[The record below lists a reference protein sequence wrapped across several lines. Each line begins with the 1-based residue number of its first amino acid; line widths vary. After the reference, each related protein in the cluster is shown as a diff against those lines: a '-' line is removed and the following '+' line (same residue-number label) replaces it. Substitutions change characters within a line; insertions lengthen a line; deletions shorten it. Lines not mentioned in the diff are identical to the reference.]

1 MIRLFIRDHIP
12 LICFTAIQLLAIF
25 LVYWFDGHNHIAT
38 ALYAMFLG
46 VFFMVGYLVFRYF
59 THRTFYERL
68 ANPLYSLD
76 DSVRKSDFAVLSTA
90 LQDLLEVQ
98 YRHFQN
104 QLQIQERKNNDHLTF
119 MNQWIHQMKTPLS
132 VIELITQDEVDPR
145 FESINEETDRLKKGL
160 EMALYVARLEAFTQ
174 DFYVE
179 RVQLHK
185 IVNYSVHEHKRFF
198 IRNFVYP
205 ELKIEKD
212 ITVESDAK
220 WLQFLIG
227 QILSN
232 AIKYSSGSREKIKV
246 EACKEGNNVILE
258 ITDNGVG
265 IPKQDLPR
273 VFKPFF
279 TGENGRD
286 FKESTG
292 MGLYLVYEITKQ
304 LGHSVEIH
312 SEVGKG
318 TVIRIKFFNV

>member
-76 DSVRKSDFAVLSTA
+76 DSVQKSDFAVLSTA

-98 YRHFQN
+98 YRHYQN

-160 EMALYVARLEAFTQ
+160 EMALYVARLEGFTQ

>member
-1 MIRLFIRDHIP
+1 MLKLFLRDHIP
-12 LICFTAIQLLAIF
+12 LLCFTIFQLLAIF
-25 LVYWFDGHNHIAT
+25 LVYWFDGYHHITT

-46 VFFMVGYLVFRYF
+46 VCFLVAYLLFRYF
-59 THRTFYERL
+59 THRSFYERL
-68 ANPLYSLD
+68 ANPLKSLD
-76 DSVRKSDFAVLSTA
+76 ESVQKSDYAVISTA

-98 YRHFQN
+98 YRHYQN
-104 QLQIQERKNNDHLTF
+104 LLQLQERKNNDHLTF
-119 MNQWIHQMKTPLS
+119 MNQWVHQMKTPLS
-132 VIELITQDEVDPR
+132 VIELITQDEIDPR
-145 FESINEETDRLKKGL
+145 FESIGEETDKMKKGL
-160 EMALYVARLEAFTQ
+160 EMALHVARLETFTQ
-174 DFYVE
+174 DFHVE

-185 IVNYSVHEHKRFF
+185 IVNDSVHEHKRFF

-205 ELKIEKD
+205 EIHVDKSMI
-212 ITVESDAK
+212 VESDAK

-227 QILSN
+227 QIISN
-232 AIKYSSGSREKIKV
+232 AIKYSSGNREKIKV
-246 EACKEGNNVILE
+246 KAYKKDKTIALE
-258 ITDNGVG
+258 ISDSGVG

-304 LGHSVEIH
+304 LGHNVEVH

-318 TVIRIKFFNV
+318 TMVRITFHNV

>member
-1 MIRLFIRDHIP
+1 IS
-12 LICFTAIQLLAIF
+12 A
-25 LVYWFDGHNHIAT
+25 
-38 ALYAMFLG
+38 
-46 VFFMVGYLVFRYF
+46 
-59 THRTFYERL
+59 
-68 ANPLYSLD
+68 
-76 DSVRKSDFAVLSTA
+76 A

-98 YRHFQN
+98 YRHYQN
-104 QLQIQERKNNDHLTF
+104 QLHIQERKNNDHLTF

-185 IVNYSVHEHKRFF
+185 IVNDSVHEHKRFF

-205 ELKIEKD
+205 ELKVEKD

-246 EACKEGNNVILE
+246 KACKEGNTVILE
-258 ITDNGVG
+258 IADNGVG

-318 TVIRIKFFNV
+318 TVVRIKFFNV